1 MEHIAFQQ
9 RSVEQLLEQFK
20 KLWRT
25 GEASREITFKAP
37 TGSGKTFM
45 TESFICELCRQP
57 DWQGD
62 VAFVWATFSD
72 ELAMQS
78 RSKFMDY
85 FYPNLPGRLLTVA
98 DFSAGALRRNDV
110 LFLNWQKLVSRRA
123 EDRVLRRPDDERL
136 RKESGLYFEDVV
148 EMTHAEGREI
158 VLIIDESHTHV
169 SDAARR
175 DVIAPLHPRI
185 ILNVSATPQH
195 EPSASDVLNGRAGY
209 VEVPRE
215 DVVAEGMIK
224 EQLICQTEDE
234 LTRHSGE
241 DLDALL
247 LTLAM
252 ERRELLA
259 KQIAE
264 FGLDVNPLVLIQLP
278 NDDKASDDL
287 GVKRKELVV
296 REFLA
301 ARGVKEEHIA
311 CWFDGRTENM
321 DGITRNDAP
330 QQYMLFKQA
339 AGTGWDCPRAQVL
352 VMFREITSP
361 TFHTQVVGRVL
372 RVPVRGQQGSSIFRT
387 AYLYTN
393 YRRNEVTVPD
403 QTEKNKPK
411 TFIAHNRLGSFEPDH
426 KLLSDFIPRVDY
438 GDLGNVVAFQQCL
451 MKEFDSFF
459 SITDKHFDELRETME
474 RSGLPLHAELTRD
487 IMVNAVLEDFDQLET
502 ELAMRGADADYRV
515 SRNDVEKIFTAL
527 CAKLLRE
534 QTSEETHIGNVARSW
549 SPLKTSLRLWLK
561 RALPHMDDDCHYR
574 IFICDTER
582 GEASLFRRALV
593 RTLTAYRPLLD
604 EQRRKRATAGAERQ
618 SEVFRFLDTY
628 AYTEDYEALS
638 MQRSLLTPFYLRRN
652 YPGRGTELPFA
663 QYLDKREDVEWWAK
677 NGDSGKDHFAI
688 KYTNEE
694 SGREELFYPDWLVK
708 FKDGTLGIYDTKGG
722 MTAAAPETRHKAEAL
737 QRRITQLNGYNRES
751 IRYDGGIVIREN
763 GMWYINRKRSYSYRP
778 GNLEAWEVF

>member
-1 MEHIAFQQ
+1 MEQIAFQQ
-9 RSVEQLLEQFK
+9 RAIEQLLEQFK

-25 GEASREITFKAP
+25 GEPLSTITFKAP

-57 DWQGD
+57 DWQAD
-62 VAFVWATFSD
+62 VAFVWITFSD

-78 RSKFMDY
+78 RDKFTDY

-98 DFSAGALRRNDV
+98 DLSAGALRRHDV

-158 VLIIDESHTHV
+158 ILIIDESHMHV

-175 DVIAPLHPRI
+175 DVINPLHPRI

-209 VEVPRE
+209 VEVQRE
-215 DVVAEGMIK
+215 DVVAEEMIK

-234 LTRHSGE
+234 LTQHSGE
-241 DLDALL
+241 DLDELL

-252 ERRELLA
+252 ERRDRLA
-259 KQIAE
+259 TQMAE
-264 FGLDVNPLVLIQLP
+264 FGIDVNPLVLIQLP
-278 NDDKASDDL
+278 NDDKASDEL
-287 GVKRKELVV
+287 GVKRKEQVV
-296 REFLA
+296 RDFLTA
-301 ARGVKEEHIA
+301 HGVQPEHIA
-311 CWFDGRTENM
+311 CWFDGRQEHM

-330 QQYMLFKQA
+330 QRYMLFKQA

-361 TFHTQVVGRVL
+361 MFHTQVVGRVL
-372 RVPVRGQQGSSIFRT
+372 RVPVRGRQGCSLFRT

-393 YRRNEVTVPD
+393 YRRNEVSVPD

-411 TFIAHNRLGSFEPDH
+411 TFIAHNRLGSFEPDP
-426 KLLSDFIPRVDY
+426 KLLSDFIPRTDY
-438 GDLGNVVAFQQCL
+438 GDLGNVVAFQRCL
-451 MKEFDSFF
+451 MQEFDKFF
-459 SITDKHFDELRETME
+459 SITDKHFDTQREALE
-474 RSGLPLHAELTRD
+474 RSGLPLQAELTRD

-502 ELAMRGADADYRV
+502 DLAMKGADAGYRV

-534 QTSEETHIGNVARSW
+534 QTSEETRIGNVARSW

-561 RALPHMDDDCHYR
+561 RALPHMDDDRHYR
-574 IFICDTER
+574 IFISDVER
-582 GEASLFRRALV
+582 GEMSLFRRALV
-593 RTLTAYRPLLD
+593 STLTAYRPLLK
-604 EQRRKRATAGAERQ
+604 EQQQQRAAAGAERQ

-628 AYTEDYEALS
+628 AYTEDYEAHP

-652 YPGRGTELPFA
+652 YPGRGTEFPFA
-663 QYLDKREDVEWWAK
+663 QYLDSRDDVAWWTK

-694 SGREELFYPDWLVK
+694 TGREELFYPDWLVK
-708 FKDGTLGIYDTKGG
+708 FKDGTIGIYDTKGG

-737 QRRITQLNGYNRES
+737 QRRIIQLNGYNREML
-751 IRYDGGIVIREN
+751 RYDGGIVIREN
-763 GMWYINRKRSYSYRP
+763 SLWYINRRRTYTYRP
-778 GNLEAWEVF
+778 GHLEDWENF

>member
-9 RSVEQLLEQFK
+9 RAIEQLLEQFK

-45 TESFICELCRQP
+45 TESFVCELCRQP
-57 DWQGD
+57 DWQAD

-72 ELAMQS
+72 DLAMQS
-78 RSKFMDY
+78 RRKFEEY

-98 DFSAGALRRNDV
+98 DFSAGPLRRNDV

-158 VLIIDESHTHV
+158 ILIIDESHMHV
-169 SDAARR
+169 SEAARR
-175 DVIAPLHPRI
+175 DVIAPLQPRI
-185 ILNVSATPQH
+185 VLYVSATPQH

-209 VEVPRE
+209 VEVQRE

-234 LTRHSGE
+234 IAHHSGE
-241 DLDALL
+241 DLDELL

-252 ERRELLA
+252 ERRTQLSEQLSA
-259 KQIAE
+259 
-264 FGLDVNPLVLIQLP
+264 FGIRVNPLVLIQLP
-278 NDDKASDDL
+278 NDDKASDEL

-296 REFLA
+296 RNFLTA
-301 ARGVKEEHIA
+301 HGVAPEHIA
-311 CWFDGRTENM
+311 CWFDGRQEHM
-321 DGITRNDAP
+321 EGITRNDAP

-372 RVPVRGQQGSSIFRT
+372 RVPIRSRQGCGIFRT

-393 YRRNEVTVPD
+393 YRRNEISVPD

-411 TFIAHNRLGSFEPDH
+411 TFIAHSRRGSFEPDP
-426 KLLSDFIPRVDY
+426 KLLSDFIPRADY
-438 GDLGNVVAFQQCL
+438 GDLGNVVAFQHCL
-451 MKEFDSFF
+451 MQEFDRYF
-459 SITDKHFDELRETME
+459 SITDKQFDDLRLAME
-474 RSGLPLHAELTRD
+474 QSGLPLQAELTRD

-502 ELAMRGADADYRV
+502 DLAMKGADTGYRI

-534 QTSEETHIGNVARSW
+534 QTSEETRIGNVARSW
-549 SPLKTSLRLWLK
+549 SPLKTSLRLWMK
-561 RALPHMDDDCHYR
+561 RALPQMDDDRHYR
-574 IFICDTER
+574 IFISDVER
-582 GEASLFRRALV
+582 GEMSLFRRALV
-593 RTLTAYRPLLD
+593 KTLTAYRPQLD
-604 EQRRKRATAGAERQ
+604 EQHRQRAAAGAARE
-618 SEVFRFLDTY
+618 SEVFRILDTY
-628 AYTEDYEALS
+628 AYTEDYEAHN
-638 MQRSLLTPFYLRRN
+638 MQRCLLTPFYLRRE
-652 YPGRGTELPFA
+652 YAGRGTELPFA
-663 QYLDKREDVEWWAK
+663 QYLDNLPTVDWWMK
-677 NGDSGKDHFAI
+677 NGDSGKDYLAI
-688 KYTNEE
+688 QYTNEMT
-694 SGREELFYPDWLVK
+694 GRQELFYPDWVVR
-708 FKDGTLGIYDTKGG
+708 FKDGTIGIYDTKGG

-737 QRRITQLNGYNRES
+737 QRRIIRLNGYNRET

-763 GMWYINRKRSYSYRP
+763 GIWYINRKRSYSYLP
-778 GNLEAWEVF
+778 GNLEAWEQF

>member
-1 MEHIAFQQ
+1 MEQIAFQQ
-9 RSVEQLLEQFK
+9 RAIEQLLTQFK

-25 GEASREITFKAP
+25 GEPLREITFKAP

-57 DWQGD
+57 DWQAD
-62 VAFVWATFSD
+62 VAFVWITFSD

-78 RSKFMDY
+78 RDKFTDY

-98 DFSAGALRRNDV
+98 DLSAGALRRHDV

-148 EMTHAEGREI
+148 EMTHAERREI
-158 VLIIDESHTHV
+158 ILIIDESHMHV

-175 DVIAPLHPRI
+175 DVITPLHPRI

-209 VEVPRE
+209 VEVQRE
-215 DVVAEGMIK
+215 DVVAEEMIK

-241 DLDALL
+241 DLDELL

-252 ERRELLA
+252 ERRNRLA
-259 KQIAE
+259 AQMAE
-264 FGLDVNPLVLIQLP
+264 FGIDVNPLVLIQLP
-278 NDDKASDDL
+278 NDDKASDEL

-296 REFLA
+296 RDFLTA
-301 ARGVKEEHIA
+301 HGVQPEHIA
-311 CWFDGRTENM
+311 CWFDGRQENM
-321 DGITRNDAP
+321 GGITRNDAP

-361 TFHTQVVGRVL
+361 MFHTQVVGRVL
-372 RVPVRGQQGSSIFRT
+372 RVPVRGRQGCSLFRT

-393 YRRNEVTVPD
+393 YRRNEVSVPD

-411 TFIAHNRLGSFEPDH
+411 TFIAHNRLGSFEPDP
-426 KLLSDFIPRVDY
+426 KLLSDFIPRTDY
-438 GDLGNVVAFQQCL
+438 GDLGNVVAFQRCL
-451 MKEFDSFF
+451 MQEFDKFF
-459 SITDKHFDELRETME
+459 GITDLHFDTQREALE
-474 RSGLPLHAELTRD
+474 RSGLPLQAELTRD

-502 ELAMRGADADYRV
+502 DLAMKGADAGYRV
-515 SRNDVEKIFTAL
+515 SRNDMEKIFTAL

-534 QTSEETHIGNVARSW
+534 QTSEETRIGNVARSW

-561 RALPHMDDDCHYR
+561 RALPHMDDDRHYR
-574 IFICDTER
+574 IFICDVER
-582 GEASLFRRALV
+582 GEMSLFRRALV
-593 RTLTAYRPLLD
+593 CTLTAYRPQLD
-604 EQRRKRATAGAERQ
+604 EQRRQRATEGAERQ
-618 SEVFRFLDTY
+618 SEVFRLLDTY
-628 AYTEDYEALS
+628 AYTEDYEAHP
-638 MQRSLLTPFYLRRN
+638 MQRSMLTPFYLRRN

-663 QYLDKREDVEWWAK
+663 LYLDSRDDVEWWTK

-694 SGREELFYPDWLVK
+694 TGREELFYPDWLVK
-708 FKDGTLGIYDTKGG
+708 FKDGTIGIYDTKGG

-737 QRRITQLNGYNRES
+737 QRRITLLNGYNRETL
-751 IRYDGGIVIREN
+751 RYDGGIIIREN
-763 GMWYINRKRSYSYRP
+763 GLWYINRRRTYTYRP
-778 GNLEAWEVF
+778 GDLEEWENF